1 MKGETTIQLFDAN
14 TGKLT
19 DEVTKHNLVTGAAND
34 FLQILAYASTFNIDN
49 LSVSKLLNRTKDDTK
64 DTIRELYG
72 GVLVF
77 SEAIDESHK
86 YPIGNEILS
95 NIGHAGQTA
104 SFYDSEDTYAGQFNA
119 AESEFNVENKRY
131 KFVWD
136 FPTSACNGDIASI
149 CLTNKM
155 VGDRGLL
162 HDTNKLISN
171 SGDDSKSIY
180 NIITDTGYD
189 KYYGY
194 EGHLRNSEFNPKR
207 GIGLDGN
214 KVYYTDKYYRS
225 IIPDFSTTT
234 SGYNSFLYNYG
245 EYRFLALK
253 YNSSSNILDLRL
265 IKKDGTYDDYTYNFT
280 NFISML
286 STESLYLYEDGYLTQ
301 HIANTFS
308 LSDMCFYIIYKY
320 TNDKCW
326 IARFN
331 ITNGTFKFL
340 KLEETFKN
348 YPILFRYMDI
358 PFCVVNFNIHGCIVS
373 SITKIINDDLSLGDK
388 CIVLPRDIYLL
399 GSNYSA
405 LCYGNDSYNYV
416 CTFSHSDDYS
426 YNFFGYSACPNACYL
441 ATINNQSDVLTK
453 TPDKTM
459 KIIYT
464 LSEE

>member
-34 FLQILAYASTFNIDN
+34 FLQILAYASTFNVNDFSI
-49 LSVSKLLNRTKDDTK
+49 SSLLNNTSDNTH

-119 AESEFNVENKRY
+119 VESEFNVENKRY

-162 HDTNKLISN
+162 HNSNKLISN
-171 SGDDSKSIY
+171 DDNNSKSIY
-180 NIITDTGYD
+180 NITPDTGYD
-189 KYYGY
+189 RYYTYNGY
-194 EGHLRNSEFNPKR
+194 LRNAEFNPKK

-214 KVYYTDKYYRS
+214 TSYTNKSYSS
-225 IIPDFSTTT
+225 IIPDFNTIT
-234 SGYNSFLYNYG
+234 SGYKSFLYNYG
-245 EYRFLALK
+245 EYRYLAMK
-253 YNSSSNILDLRL
+253 YNNSSNILDLRL
-265 IKKDGTYDDYTYNFT
+265 IKKDGTYDDYTYDFT
-280 NFISML
+280 NFKSML
-286 STESLYLYEDGYLTQ
+286 STESLSLITGGYFIN

-308 LSDMCFYIIYKY
+308 LSDMCFYIICMY
-320 TNDKCW
+320 NNSKCW
-326 IARFN
+326 IAKFN
-331 ITNGTFKFL
+331 ITDGTFKFL
-340 KLEETFKN
+340 KLEETFV
-348 YPILFRYMDI
+348 YIPILFRYMDI
-358 PFCVVNFNIHGCIVS
+358 PFCVVNYNYGSHSHINS
-373 SITKIINDDLSLGDK
+373 STSKVINDDLSLGDK
-388 CIVLPRDIYLL
+388 CIVLPKNSYYINS
-399 GSNYSA
+399 GYSA
-405 LCYGNDSYNYV
+405 LCYGSSSAYN

-426 YNFFGYSACPNACYL
+426 YNFFGYCAHPNACYL

-464 LSEE
+464 LSE